1 MCIDFSGTEDK
12 LYWSFSMTE
21 ITLLNLHMSLS
32 RPLLM
37 CMPRTDKDY
46 APANTDPNL
55 QKGEVNHSAHYM
67 ENLEIAQ

>member
-1 MCIDFSGTEDK
+1 
-12 LYWSFSMTE
+12 MTE

-67 ENLEIAQ
+67 ENLEIA